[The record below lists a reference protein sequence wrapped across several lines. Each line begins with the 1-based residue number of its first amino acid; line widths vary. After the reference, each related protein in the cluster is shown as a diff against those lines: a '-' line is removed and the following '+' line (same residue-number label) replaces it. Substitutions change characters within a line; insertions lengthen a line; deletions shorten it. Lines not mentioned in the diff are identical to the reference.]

1 MCIKLVHSHF
11 SSPRAKRAGLK
22 GLRAESARAVTG
34 RRCPHS
40 GTGQDFLARNGP
52 NRTKTGVTRQRSERF
67 GRAQRLN
74 GANAEGYKRPV
85 DKNRGPISK
94 NGFSGRNPEFLAQKK
109 NSLFSPNHVPATTGW
124 SCQKEKV
131 PFSQI
136 NISLIGYLGGLL

>member
-1 MCIKLVHSHF
+1 MPPPLRKFSKKTSSLGNPVTPYWDGVNSVSVSLDRYRALVDLELL
-11 SSPRAKRAGLK
+11 SSP
-22 GLRAESARAVTG
+22 RAESARAVTG

-52 NRTKTGVTRQRSERF
+52 NRTKTAVTRQRSERF

-94 NGFSGRNPEFLAQKK
+94 HRK
-109 NSLFSPNHVPATTGW
+109 NCESALWAKSALF
-124 SCQKEKV
+124 KV
-131 PFSQI
+131 SF
-136 NISLIGYLGGLL
+136 Y